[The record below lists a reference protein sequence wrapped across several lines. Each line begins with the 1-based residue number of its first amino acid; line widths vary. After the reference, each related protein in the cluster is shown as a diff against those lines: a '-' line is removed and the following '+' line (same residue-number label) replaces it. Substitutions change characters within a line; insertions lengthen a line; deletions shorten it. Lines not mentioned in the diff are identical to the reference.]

1 MLQTTIPFLLAGAAI
16 ASATSLSSL
25 CTTAH
30 VKDSIPVIEGFS
42 YGTVTAASVYNTSVA
57 AGDNYPAI
65 SGRNFCN
72 VSINYEHTGKD
83 DSINVYYYLP
93 EPSQWAGRFLAT
105 GGFAYAINEGFTALD
120 AGLVYNM
127 AAGLTDGG
135 FGSLDAELTDVL
147 ISANGTFDWDL
158 VINLAYLSIHEM
170 TEIGTGLTASFY
182 SNTSKVYT
190 YYQACSE
197 GGREGWS
204 QIQRY
209 GTQYDGAVVG
219 APAFRQA
226 FQQPNH
232 IWYEFLVQPTHS
244 WNELTRL
251 FHF

>member
-1 MLQTTIPFLLAGAAI
+1 M
-16 ASATSLSSL
+16 
-25 CTTAH
+25 
-30 VKDSIPVIEGFS
+30 
-42 YGTVTAASVYNTSVA
+42 A

-72 VSINYEHTGKD
+72 VSVNYEHTGKD

-93 EPSQWAGRFLAT
+93 EPAQWAGRFLAT
-105 GGFAYAINEGFTALD
+105 GGFGYAINSGFAALD
-120 AGLVYNM
+120 GGLVYNM

-147 ISANGTFDWDL
+147 ISANGTFDWDAL
-158 VINLAYLSIHEM
+158 INLAYLSIHEM

-232 IWYEFLVQPTHS
+232 IWYAPYPPCVNFKYPNPVARDTGPKFSKLSLATFRPIVNFRKSSTTPSRPVTLSTERSTVS
-244 WNELTRL
+244 
-251 FHF
+251 